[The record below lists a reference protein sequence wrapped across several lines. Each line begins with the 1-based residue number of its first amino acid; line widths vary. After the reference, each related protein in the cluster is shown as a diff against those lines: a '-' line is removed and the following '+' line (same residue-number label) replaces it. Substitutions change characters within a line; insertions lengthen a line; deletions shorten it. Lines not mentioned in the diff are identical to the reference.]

1 MEKMTH
7 AEWKAEGQRRFGI
20 DPRAWRFVCPSCGH
34 VASVQ
39 DWKDAGAPDGAV
51 AFSCLGRYT
60 GDNKAAADKAF
71 KHAGGPCNY
80 TGGGLF
86 RLNPVEVDFEDGTE
100 PMQAF
105 AFAEVTPNAEV
116 SGAGTASAGL
126 PG

>member
-105 AFAEVTPNAEV
+105 AFAEVTPNACDKPT
-116 SGAGTASAGL
+116 GAAGDRSA
-126 PG
+126 